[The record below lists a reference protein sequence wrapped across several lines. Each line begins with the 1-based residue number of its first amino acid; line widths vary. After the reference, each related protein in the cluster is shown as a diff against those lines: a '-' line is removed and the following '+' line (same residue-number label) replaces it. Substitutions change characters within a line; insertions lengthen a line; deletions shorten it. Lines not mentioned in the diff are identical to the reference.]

1 MLYAC
6 TVEVGGYNLQKEL
19 ALHAMFMY
27 LQKQPDAL
35 AFQSGGALYE
45 GLCKAFAAGCSYDQ
59 PFKLLLY
66 SDEIVPG
73 NP

>member
-1 MLYAC
+1 MSTGLSSMF
-6 TVEVGGYNLQKEL
+6 
-19 ALHAMFMY
+19 LHYM
-27 LQKQPDAL
+27 Q
-35 AFQSGGALYE
+35 

-73 NP
+73 NPLRPHSFQKGLGVLCIHC